1 MNDGAFRGVVLVALA
16 VVIGIILLG
25 SGLDD
30 TGPVTV
36 AADGDGGEETSG
48 DGDEE
53 PSTDTVV
60 PDEVVDPS
68 SIPVV
73 VANGSGVEGAAG
85 AVTELLIAAG
95 YSPGDPTDTTVDA
108 SQTPLD
114 TVYFIATPT
123 SFQAQAEQVAT
134 DLGLPPESVVEMP
147 NPPPADIGLAGVLV
161 VLGSSPGGL
170 AESAVSATT
179 TPTTAPAG

>member
-1 MNDGAFRGVVLVALA
+1 MNDGAFRGVVLVGVA
-16 VVIGIILLG
+16 VVIGLVLL
-25 SGLDD
+25 SRGLDD

-36 AADGDGGEETSG
+36 RADGGGEESSG
-48 DGDEE
+48 NDEDDS
-53 PSTDTVV
+53 PTDTVV

-68 SIPVV
+68 GIPVV
-73 VANGSGVEGAAG
+73 VANGSNVSGAAG

-95 YSPGDPTDTTVDA
+95 YSPGDPTDTTVDP

-114 TVYFIATPT
+114 TVYYIATPT

-179 TPTTAPAG
+179 TPTTVPAG